1 MKKFLA
7 LIILLFVVIA
17 IAFIISKQNKNNTDF
32 KSNSVESN
40 IIEDQNLD
48 SNITQKDGYEII
60 VSKKDITLE
69 KGKEESFEITF
80 TNPDELSILEY
91 ITCEAQDDIIIV
103 KYTPLENK
111 KITVEVEALKAGEAE
126 ISICDYNYPDKKE
139 IVNVKV
145 IE

>member
-91 ITCEAQDDIIIV
+91 IT
-103 KYTPLENK
+103 KLETEGK
-111 KITVEVEALKAGEAE
+111 LP
-126 ISICDYNYPDKKE
+126 C
-139 IVNVKV
+139 
-145 IE
+145 